1 MSYKSMAELAKQ
13 NRTARDLMPAFFQF
27 KQEDDTIIGRFVS
40 RSTITSKK
48 NAGTY
53 ADYVFD
59 TDDGRVHFACGDQF
73 DKKCGDELKAGGV
86 YQIIFKGK
94 QAVGGGRTVNQ
105 FTVYEIPG
113 VPADQLPLPG
123 VDNPF

>member
-27 KQEDDTIIGRFVS
+27 KQEDDAITGRLIS

-53 ADYVFD
+53 TDYVFD

-73 DKKCGDELKAGGV
+73 DKKCGEELKAGGV

-94 QAVGGGRTVNQ
+94 QSVGGGHTVNQ

-113 VPADQLPLPG
+113 TAARELPLADA
-123 VDNPF
+123 DNPL